1 MFDHCWSCE
10 KASLSVRILKRDV
23 SFKISDVKICR
34 GKLRVS
40 EGVTRIWKERGEKLM
55 TCHLFL
61 DNFWDFYDL
70 WVVFKGF
77 KSFET
82 DFVSRK
88 LKYLN
93 LDFMRCSSFLNL
105 VFRKRRFCY
114 RKLIVFSCLQ
124 FADCYIWPRILSC
137 GVIFVF
143 SITITESFLWKVFL
157 GKSWCCR
164 KHVFVFEIVSLTD
177 LNKFLIKL
185 SFSLWPLGKRFRSS
199 LWKKYGDFSILGVGF
214 LLF

>member
-1 MFDHCWSCE
+1 MIIVGAVE

-34 GKLRVS
+34 RKLRVS

-61 DNFWDFYDL
+61 DNFFWDFTTFGL
-70 WVVFKGF
+70 FSKVLRVLKRI
-77 KSFET
+77 
-82 DFVSRK
+82 FVSRK

-137 GVIFVF
+137 GVVLCFNHF
-143 SITITESFLWKVFL
+143 LRNLSLWKVFVKKVMVL
-157 GKSWCCR
+157 SKTR
-164 KHVFVFEIVSLTD
+164 FVFEIVSLRN
-177 LNKFLIKL
+177 LNKVDQIIF
-185 SFSLWPLGKRFRSS
+185 FP
-199 LWKKYGDFSILGVGF
+199 
-214 LLF
+214 